1 MINKHFVL
9 LNEADNVYV
18 CCKQLLSGGSVLLE
32 DTEVVMTADITVGH
46 KIARR
51 AITQGEKIIKYGVSI
66 GSATK
71 DIKFGEHVHMHNM
84 KSDYIASHTRQHRS
98 GEES

>member
-1 MINKHFVL
+1 MND
-9 LNEADNVYV
+9 EDNVFV
-18 CCKQLLSGGSVLLE
+18 CCKQLLSGCSITLE
-32 DTEVVMTADITVGH
+32 SSEVTMTVDMTVGH

-71 DIKFGEHVHMHNM
+71 DIAFGEHVHMHNM
-84 KSDYIASHTRQHRS
+84 KSDYIASHTRQSRA
-98 GEES
+98 GE